1 MRIAC
6 DHGLAETRARS
17 HGQVHGERRRL
28 GFRAGVIGVRE
39 AARGIPR
46 DSIASDL
53 ARIET
58 GTTRYALSWN
68 SRLRNR
74 LFTRR
79 GIASVFAREINPTIA
94 ARFIDRDALDTR
106 FRAEITSPD

>member
-17 HGQVHGERRRL
+17 HGQVHGERRRRL
-28 GFRAGVIGVRE
+28 GFRAGANGVRQ

-53 ARIET
+53 ARIESI
-58 GTTRYALSWN
+58 RLSI
-68 SRLRNR
+68 RP
-74 LFTRR
+74 T
-79 GIASVFAREINPTIA
+79 VEFAFA
-94 ARFIDRDALDTR
+94 
-106 FRAEITSPD
+106 